1 MPNSLHTSRHKAI
14 VKAIVK
20 ARRDSGLSQT
30 DVAKAMGGSWS
41 QPIMVTVEKGGRRI
55 DLVELLKLADILGI
69 NINALIDQLREIPE
83 E

>member
-1 MPNSLHTSRHKAI
+1 
-14 VKAIVK
+14 
-20 ARRDSGLSQT
+20 
-30 DVAKAMGGSWS
+30 
-41 QPIMVTVEKGGRRI
+41 MVTVEKGGRRI